1 MNDKWNWKAEVRA
14 GNDTLGPFPKLRGT
28 GTFGA
33 ARNFAQPSSDRVPPP
48 PPPQEWMRVD
58 GLSRESFTL
67 LSYPFNCSPFDLRV
81 EQRGSGAK
89 F

>member
-1 MNDKWNWKAEVRA
+1 MDDKWNWK
-14 GNDTLGPFPKLRGT
+14 LGLETIHLVHFQNYGEQELLAPREISHS
-28 GTFGA
+28 
-33 ARNFAQPSSDRVPPP
+33 RPP